1 MNEAQKEIK
10 AALDMLSS
18 LSVSGDVVDLMA
30 AVKVHLREAYRLA
43 GPEKEETAEQEE
55 EEEQGEE
62 EEEEEAEEEEEEAEE
77 EEEEDTSCV
86 VSAAESCRVAESRA
100 SA

>member
-30 AVKVHLREAYRLA
+30 AVKIHLREAYRLTA
-43 GPEKEETAEQEE
+43 PEKEDDAD
-55 EEEQGEE
+55 G
-62 EEEEEAEEEEEEAEE
+62 
-77 EEEEDTSCV
+77 
-86 VSAAESCRVAESRA
+86 
-100 SA
+100 